1 MFGHHKAKRAKK
13 KLKAEQSAF
22 NQEKN
27 QLAQN
32 EPQREADLLAQQKKT
47 ASENAAQSKLDRQTA
62 REEGRADTESFLR
75 KDYSGLGLD
84 PKVKE
89 AMQYEANK
97 AVQRGHQAAN
107 RKLLGEQSQ
116 SGILGKGGVGY
127 AQQRDL
133 MKMAD
138 EAQAGVN
145 RDLTKLDKD
154 LELKKM
160 AAIYA
165 GGEGQASQSQLDK
178 QLALDE
184 LQLAEEKRRARNWE
198 DKFNQAFSRI

>member
-13 KLKAEQSAF
+13 RMKAEQDAF
-22 NQEKN
+22 SKEKQSWSDN
-27 QLAQN
+27 AP
-32 EPQREADLLAQQKKT
+32 EREAQLLNQQK
-47 ASENAAQSKLDRQTA
+47 ENAKTSADQAKADRQSN
-62 REEGRADTESFLR
+62 RESGRADTEAFLR
-75 KDYSGLGLD
+75 KDYTGLGLD
-84 PKVKE
+84 PKVKS
-89 AMQYEANK
+89 AMQYEANR
-97 AVQRGHQAAN
+97 AIHRGHQASN

-116 SGILGKGGVGY
+116 SGIVGKGGVGY

-133 MKMAD
+133 QRMAQ
-138 EAQAGVN
+138 EAEAGVD

-165 GGEGQASQSQLDK
+165 GGEGEASQAQLDK

-184 LQLAEEKRRARNWE
+184 LQLAEEKRRGRSWE

>member
-1 MFGHHKAKRAKK
+1 MFGHHKAKREKK
-13 KLKAEQSAF
+13 RLKREQQNFANEKQQYDQGALEREKQASDLQNQQAAE
-22 NQEKN
+22 K
-27 QLAQN
+27 
-32 EPQREADLLAQQKKT
+32 
-47 ASENAAQSKLDRQTA
+47 AAQAKTERQGA

-84 PKVKE
+84 PKQRS

-97 AVQRGHQAAN
+97 AIQRGHQSSN
-107 RKLLGEQSQ
+107 RKLLGNQSQ

-133 MKMAD
+133 QRMASD
-138 EAQAGVN
+138 AYAGVD

-165 GGEGQASQSQLDK
+165 GGEGHASQSQLDK

-184 LQLAEEKRRARNWE
+184 LQLAEEKRKAKTWE